1 LLSSISSERV
11 NIKKDAS
18 VTPLYLCLSVSAN
31 KYVVPNSR
39 VGSNTYGY
47 GGLTGGGFRSG
58 SYGYSE
64 FGGRSRSSGGFGQ
77 GLGGGLLLGYG
88 LGEQ

>member
-1 LLSSISSERV
+1 M
-11 NIKKDAS
+11 
-18 VTPLYLCLSVSAN
+18 
-31 KYVVPNSR
+31 VPNSR
-39 VGSNTYGY
+39 VGSNSYGY

-88 LGEQ
+88 LGEQRECKFSNIYKIAFVL